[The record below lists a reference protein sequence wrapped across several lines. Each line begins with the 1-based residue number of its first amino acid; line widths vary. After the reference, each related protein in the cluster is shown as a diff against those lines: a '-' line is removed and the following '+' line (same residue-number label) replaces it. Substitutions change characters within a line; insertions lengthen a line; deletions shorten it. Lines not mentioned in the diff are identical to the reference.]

1 MMQHVPGY
9 LNPILAESVGGLP
22 ENHKVLCHS
31 EVAAVSL
38 LEVRYERQQ
47 YEKLLWNG
55 IPYN

>member
-1 MMQHVPGY
+1 MQHVPGY

>member
-22 ENHKVLCHS
+22 EDHKVLCHS